1 MASGV
6 LNGGGIPQLDG
17 RSRTVSE
24 AARCTVCPSG
34 TSSAVSAVA
43 ATIATAA
50 ATSSMS
56 AVRPDR
62 GISDTRPT
70 LRQAAVR
77 SCPSDAY
84 DECTRRAG
92 RARGARRRYQ
102 VSPSAGSRAK
112 KLPRGCIDL
121 RIEMPCTG
129 AARARHF
136 CAHVLCIML
145 IYPGCW
151 LAALADGRHQQAQ

>member
-92 RARGARRRYQ
+92 RAG
-102 VSPSAGSRAK
+102 RAAAT
-112 KLPRGCIDL
+112 KL
-121 RIEMPCTG
+121 
-129 AARARHF
+129 
-136 CAHVLCIML
+136 
-145 IYPGCW
+145 
-151 LAALADGRHQQAQ
+151 ALADRAQKNSRADASI